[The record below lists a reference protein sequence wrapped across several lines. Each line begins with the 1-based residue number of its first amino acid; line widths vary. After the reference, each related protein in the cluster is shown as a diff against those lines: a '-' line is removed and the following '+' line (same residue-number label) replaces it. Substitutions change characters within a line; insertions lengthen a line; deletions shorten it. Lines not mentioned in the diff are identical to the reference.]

1 MPPQLETMYQA
12 LSEDAP
18 LVVQKEMR
26 GGGYCL

>member
-12 LSEDAP
+12 LSEEDP
-18 LVVQKEMR
+18 LAVQKKMR